1 MRITVLTV
9 GTNGDVEPMIAL
21 ATGLVEQGVD
31 IRMATHMNYRGMCIE
46 RGMSFYPM
54 PGDTRAFYETEEGRA
69 FREPGRGIKSIAGF
83 YGKALPYF
91 TAQLARAVTYCI
103 DSSEKVIVDYSMAA
117 WAAPFAHQRQI
128 PVAVASIFPSLP
140 TRTLPPL
147 WQPGWSRLGPMGHR
161 VGHWAVD
168 ALNRVGSG
176 QMFQIMG
183 AEAQRLGLPI
193 QSSRQSFRRL
203 RALPTVVGVSPAVI
217 PQPPDWPRQARVVG
231 YWRLPADESWQPPR
245 EVTRFL
251 DQGEPPIAVGF
262 SSVVA
267 PDPRALAQTVVQAAR
282 RAGQRVLLLS
292 GWGAFDAESVR
303 GDDVLVVDRLP
314 HDWLLPQVSAFV
326 HHGGVGSSAAAYRAG
341 VPQVVVPFC
350 LDQPFWGY
358 RALALGV
365 APASIPI
372 QDLKVEP
379 LAHAIGRAV
388 TDPGY
393 RLRAQTLATAI
404 ASDDG
409 IRTGAE
415 FLIQHLL
422 ESRAAA

>member
-31 IRMATHMNYRGMCIE
+31 IRMATHMNYRAMCIE

-54 PGDTRAFYETEEGRA
+54 PGDTRAFYETDEGRA
-69 FREPGRGIKSIAGF
+69 FREPGRGIRSIAGF

-91 TAQLARAVTYCI
+91 TAQLARAITYCI
-103 DSSEKVIVDYSMAA
+103 DSSDKVILDYSMA
-117 WAAPFAHQRQI
+117 WAAPFAHQRR
-128 PVAVASIFPSLP
+128 VAAAVASIFPSLP

-147 WQPGWSRLGPMGHR
+147 WQPGWSRFGPMGQR
-161 VGHWAVD
+161 FGHWAVD
-168 ALNRVGSG
+168 ALNRMGSG
-176 QMFQIMG
+176 PMVQIMG
-183 AEAQRLGLPI
+183 AEAERLGLPI
-193 QSSRQSFRRL
+193 QSSRQSLRRL

-217 PQPPDWPRQARVVG
+217 PQPPDWPQQARVVG
-231 YWRLPADESWQPPR
+231 YWRLPADESWQPPQN
-245 EVTRFL
+245 VTDFL
-251 DQGEPPIAVGF
+251 DQGDRPIAVGF

-267 PDPRALAQTVVQAAR
+267 PDPRALARTVVDAAR

-292 GWGAFDAESVR
+292 GWGAFDPDSVR

-314 HDWLLPQVSAFV
+314 HDWLLPRVRAFV

-358 RALALGV
+358 RAVALGV

-372 QDLKVEP
+372 QDLKVES
-379 LAHAIGRAV
+379 LARAIGSAVEDPRYRA
-388 TDPGY
+388 
-393 RLRAQTLATAI
+393 RAQELAGSI
-404 ASDDG
+404 AADDG
-409 IRTGAE
+409 VRAGAD
-415 FLIQHLL
+415 FLIDHLL
-422 ESRAAA
+422 GSRAAA